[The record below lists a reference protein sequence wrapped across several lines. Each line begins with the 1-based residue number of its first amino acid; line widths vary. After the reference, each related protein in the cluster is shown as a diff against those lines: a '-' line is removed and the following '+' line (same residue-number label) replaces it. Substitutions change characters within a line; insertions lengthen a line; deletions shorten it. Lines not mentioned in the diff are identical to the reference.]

1 MRLALLTILSASAA
15 LAVLPSAKHAT
26 LVSSEPAANSRL
38 ASPPTQVRL
47 VYSEPIEGKL
57 AKVTI
62 VPVTGTPIV
71 LRAGGDPRDVHAV
84 IAPVDALGAGSYKV
98 EWRVVSADGHP
109 VDGSFTFAVGDTT
122 VRDTTVGTPPASV
135 TPPPQSASPEPQA
148 SPEVWGPAAFG
159 APIIPAVL
167 RGAGLGALMAAAGLL
182 LFMAGA
188 KPNAAQR
195 GDGRLRSVTT
205 VFAAAATILLGAHL
219 VTWLINTSPDL
230 RFDPDWA
237 PSALGTTVGR
247 IELWRV
253 GLTILAL
260 WAWWLA
266 RRTRLALAFAAG
278 AVAVSGAVGHSAAI
292 APAWAVPA
300 KAIHLLASAV
310 WVGGL
315 LWLLIRPA
323 GDDVLLFAAD
333 ADRVSSRALWGV
345 IAIAFT
351 GVVQTR
357 LFLDSWSGLV
367 TSAYGL
373 LVLAKTAGLLVLV
386 AFGAYNRQRVMPGLA
401 TAPNASEAATLR
413 ASVTRELVVVA
424 LVILLG
430 GLLAYVPPP
439 SESEANMSWSP
450 SLFPSQHATS

>member
-1 MRLALLTILSASAA
+1 MRLVSLTVLSASAA
-15 LAVLPSAKHAT
+15 LAILPSAKHAT
-26 LVSSEPAANSRL
+26 LVSSEPAANSHL
-38 ASPPTQVRL
+38 ASPPTRVRL

-62 VPVTGTPIV
+62 VPATAAPMV
-71 LRAGGDPRDVHAV
+71 LRAGADPRDVHAV
-84 IAPVDALGAGSYKV
+84 IAPVDALGPGSYKV

-109 VDGSFTFAVGDTT
+109 VDGTFSFTVGDTT
-122 VRDTTVGTPPASV
+122 VSAPAAPLTPPQPAQ
-135 TPPPQSASPEPQA
+135 PAPREE
-148 SPEVWGPAAFG
+148 PEVWGPAAFG
-159 APIIPAVL
+159 APIIPAML
-167 RGAGLGALMAAAGLL
+167 RGAGLGALMAATGLL

-195 GDGRLRSVTT
+195 GDARVRSATT
-205 VFAAAATILLGAHL
+205 AFAIAAPVLLGVHL

-230 RFDPDWA
+230 KFDPAWA
-237 PSALGTTVGR
+237 ASALMTTVGQ

-278 AVAVSGAVGHSAAI
+278 AVVVSGAVGHPAAI

-300 KAIHLLASAV
+300 KAIHLLASAI
-310 WVGGL
+310 WLGGL

-323 GDDVLLFAAD
+323 GDDLLLLVGD
-333 ADRVSSRALWGV
+333 ANRVSSRALWAV

-386 AFGAYNRQRVMPGLA
+386 AFGAYNRQRVMPRLT
-401 TAPNASEAATLR
+401 TAASMTEVATLR
-413 ASVTRELVVVA
+413 SSVVGEVVVIA
-424 LVILLG
+424 IVVLLG

-439 SESEANMSWSP
+439 SETEGGMSSTP
-450 SLFPSQHATS
+450 SFVRSQHATS

>member
-1 MRLALLTILSASAA
+1 MRLVSLTVLSASAA
-15 LAVLPSAKHAT
+15 LAILPSAKHAT
-26 LVSSEPAANSRL
+26 LVSSEPAANSHL
-38 ASPPTQVRL
+38 ASPPTRVRL

-62 VPVTGTPIV
+62 VPATAAPIV
-71 LRAGGDPRDVHAV
+71 LRAGADPRDVHAV
-84 IAPVDALGAGSYKV
+84 IAPVDALGPGSYKV

-109 VDGSFTFAVGDTT
+109 VDGTFSFTVGDTT
-122 VRDTTVGTPPASV
+122 VSAPAAPLTPPQPAQ
-135 TPPPQSASPEPQA
+135 PAPREE
-148 SPEVWGPAAFG
+148 PEVWGPAAFG
-159 APIIPAVL
+159 APIIPAML
-167 RGAGLGALMAAAGLL
+167 RGAGLGALMAATGLL

-195 GDGRLRSVTT
+195 GDARVRSATT
-205 VFAAAATILLGAHL
+205 AFAIAAPVLLGVHL

-230 RFDPDWA
+230 KFDPAWA
-237 PSALGTTVGR
+237 ASALTTTVGQ

-278 AVAVSGAVGHSAAI
+278 AVVVSGAVGHPAAI

-300 KAIHLLASAV
+300 KAIHLLASAI
-310 WVGGL
+310 WLGGL

-323 GDDVLLFAAD
+323 GDDLLLLVGD
-333 ADRVSSRALWGV
+333 ANRVSSRALWAV

-386 AFGAYNRQRVMPGLA
+386 AFGAYNRQRVMPRLT
-401 TAPNASEAATLR
+401 TAASMTEVATLR
-413 ASVTRELVVVA
+413 SSVVGEVVVIA
-424 LVILLG
+424 IVVLLG

-439 SESEANMSWSP
+439 SETEGGMSSTP
-450 SLFPSQHATS
+450 SFVRSQHATS

>member
-1 MRLALLTILSASAA
+1 MRLVSLTVLSASAA
-15 LAVLPSAKHAT
+15 LAVLPSTKHAT
-26 LVSSEPAANSRL
+26 LVSSEPAANSHL
-38 ASPPTQVRL
+38 ASPPTRVRL

-62 VPVTGTPIV
+62 VPATAAPMV
-71 LRAGGDPRDVHAV
+71 LRAGADPRDVHAV
-84 IAPVDALGAGSYKV
+84 IAPVDALGPGSYKV

-109 VDGSFTFAVGDTT
+109 VDGTFSFTVGDTT
-122 VRDTTVGTPPASV
+122 VSAPAAPLTPPQPAQ
-135 TPPPQSASPEPQA
+135 PAPREE
-148 SPEVWGPAAFG
+148 PEVWGPAAFG
-159 APIIPAVL
+159 APIIPAML
-167 RGAGLGALMAAAGLL
+167 RGAGLGALMAATGLL

-195 GDGRLRSVTT
+195 GDARVRSATT
-205 VFAAAATILLGAHL
+205 AFAIAAPVLLGVHL

-230 RFDPDWA
+230 KFDPAWA
-237 PSALGTTVGR
+237 ASALTTTVGQ

-278 AVAVSGAVGHSAAI
+278 AVVVSGAVGHPAAI

-300 KAIHLLASAV
+300 KAIHLLASAI
-310 WVGGL
+310 WLGGL

-323 GDDVLLFAAD
+323 GDDLLLLVED
-333 ADRVSSRALWGV
+333 ANRVSSRALWAV

-386 AFGAYNRQRVMPGLA
+386 AFGAYNRQRVMPRLT
-401 TAPNASEAATLR
+401 TAASMTEVATLR
-413 ASVTRELVVVA
+413 SSVVGEVVVIA
-424 LVILLG
+424 IVVLLG

-439 SESEANMSWSP
+439 SETEGGMSSTP
-450 SLFPSQHATS
+450 SFVRSQHATS

>member
-1 MRLALLTILSASAA
+1 VPATAA
-15 LAVLPSAKHAT
+15 
-26 LVSSEPAANSRL
+26 
-38 ASPPTQVRL
+38 
-47 VYSEPIEGKL
+47 
-57 AKVTI
+57 
-62 VPVTGTPIV
+62 PIV
-71 LRAGGDPRDVHAV
+71 LRAGADPRDVHAV
-84 IAPVDALGAGSYKV
+84 IAPVDALGPGTYKV

-109 VDGSFTFAVGDTT
+109 VDGTFSFTVGDTT
-122 VRDTTVGTPPASV
+122 VSAPAAPLTPPQPAQ
-135 TPPPQSASPEPQA
+135 PAPREE
-148 SPEVWGPAAFG
+148 PEVWGPAAFG
-159 APIIPAVL
+159 APIIPAML
-167 RGAGLGALMAAAGLL
+167 RGAGLGALMAATGLL

-195 GDGRLRSVTT
+195 GDARVRSATT
-205 VFAAAATILLGAHL
+205 AFAIAAPVLLGVHL

-230 RFDPDWA
+230 KFDPAWA
-237 PSALGTTVGR
+237 ASALTTTVGQ

-278 AVAVSGAVGHSAAI
+278 AVVVSGAVGHPAAI

-300 KAIHLLASAV
+300 KAIHLLASAI
-310 WVGGL
+310 WLGGL

-323 GDDVLLFAAD
+323 GDDLLLLVED
-333 ADRVSSRALWGV
+333 ANRVSSRALWAV

-386 AFGAYNRQRVMPGLA
+386 AFGAYNRQRVMPRLT
-401 TAPNASEAATLR
+401 TAASMTEVATLR
-413 ASVTRELVVVA
+413 SSVVGEVVVIA
-424 LVILLG
+424 IVVLLG

-439 SESEANMSWSP
+439 SETEGGMSSTP
-450 SLFPSQHATS
+450 SFVRSQHATS

>member
-1 MRLALLTILSASAA
+1 MRLALLTLLSASAA
-15 LAVLPSAKHAT
+15 LAILPSAKHAT

-38 ASPPTQVRL
+38 ATAPTQVRL

-57 AKVTI
+57 AKVSI
-62 VPVTGTPIV
+62 VPASGTPIV
-71 LRAGGDPRDVHAV
+71 LRAAGDPRDVHAV
-84 IAPVDALGAGSYKV
+84 IAPVDVLSAGTYKV
-98 EWRVVSADGHP
+98 EWRVVSADGHR
-109 VDGSFTFAVGDTT
+109 VDGSFSFTVADTT
-122 VRDTTVGTPPASV
+122 AVAPVAPV
-135 TPPPQSASPEPQA
+135 TPPQTAQPEPREEA
-148 SPEVWGPAAFG
+148 EVWGPAAFG
-159 APIIPAVL
+159 APLIPAVL
-167 RGAGLGALMAAAGLL
+167 RGTGLGALMATVGLL

-195 GDGRLRSVTT
+195 GDTRLRFVTT
-205 VFAAAATILLGAHL
+205 AFAVAAPVLLGAHL

-230 RFDPDWA
+230 KFDPAWA
-237 PSALGTTVGR
+237 ASALGTTVGK

-266 RRTRLALAFAAG
+266 RRTRLALLFAAA
-278 AVAVSGAVGHSAAI
+278 AVVVSGAVGHSAAI

-300 KAIHLLASAV
+300 KAIHLLASAI

-333 ADRVSSRALWGV
+333 ANRVSSRALWAV
-345 IAIAFT
+345 VAVAFT

-386 AFGAYNRQRVMPGLA
+386 AFGAYNRQRVMPRL
-401 TAPNASEAATLR
+401 TAAPDAGEVSELR
-413 ASVTRELVVVA
+413 ASVTREIVVVA
-424 LVILLG
+424 IVILLG

-439 SESEANMSWSP
+439 NETEGGMSSDASLP
-450 SLFPSQHATS
+450 SVSQQPTS

>member
-1 MRLALLTILSASAA
+1 MRLALLSILSASAA
-15 LAVLPSAKHAT
+15 LAVLPSTKHAT

-57 AKVTI
+57 AKITV
-62 VPVTGTPIV
+62 VPAAGAPMV
-71 LRAGGDPRDVHAV
+71 LRAAGDPRDVHAV
-84 IAPVDALGAGSYKV
+84 IAPVDALSAGSYKV
-98 EWRVVSADGHP
+98 EWRVVSADGHA
-109 VDGSFTFAVGDTT
+109 VDGSFSFTVGDTT
-122 VRDTTVGTPPASV
+122 IGALPAPVAPVAPPEPAG
-135 TPPPQSASPEPQA
+135 PEPQA
-148 SPEVWGPAAFG
+148 EPEVWGPAAFG
-159 APIIPAVL
+159 APLIPAVL
-167 RGAGLGALMAAAGLL
+167 RGTGLGALMATAGLL

-195 GDGRLRSVTT
+195 GDARLRSVTT
-205 VFAAAATILLGAHL
+205 AFAVAAPVLLGAHL
-219 VTWLINTSPDL
+219 VTWLINTSPNL
-230 RFDPDWA
+230 EFDPGWA
-237 PSALGTTVGR
+237 TSALGTTVGR

-266 RRTRLALAFAAG
+266 RRTRLALLFAAG

-310 WVGGL
+310 WAGGL

-323 GDDVLLFAAD
+323 DDDLPLFAAD
-333 ADRVSSRALWGV
+333 ADRVSSRALWAV
-345 IAIAFT
+345 IAVAFT

-357 LFLDSWSGLV
+357 LFLASWAGLV

-373 LVLAKTAGLLVLV
+373 LVLAKTAGFLVLV
-386 AFGAYNRQRVMPGLA
+386 AFGAYHRQRLIPRLA
-401 TAPNASEAATLR
+401 RAAGSATDVGVLR
-413 ASVTRELVVVA
+413 ASVAREVIVIA
-424 LVILLG
+424 IVILLG

-439 SESEANMSWSP
+439 NETEAGMSSGP
-450 SLFPSQHATS
+450 SAVSSQHVTS

>member
-1 MRLALLTILSASAA
+1 M
-15 LAVLPSAKHAT
+15 
-26 LVSSEPAANSRL
+26 
-38 ASPPTQVRL
+38 
-47 VYSEPIEGKL
+47 
-57 AKVTI
+57 
-62 VPVTGTPIV
+62 
-71 LRAGGDPRDVHAV
+71 
-84 IAPVDALGAGSYKV
+84 
-98 EWRVVSADGHP
+98 
-109 VDGSFTFAVGDTT
+109 
-122 VRDTTVGTPPASV
+122 
-135 TPPPQSASPEPQA
+135 
-148 SPEVWGPAAFG
+148 WGPAAFG
-159 APIIPAVL
+159 APIIPAML
-167 RGAGLGALMAAAGLL
+167 RGAGLGALMAATGLL

-195 GDGRLRSVTT
+195 GDARVRSATT
-205 VFAAAATILLGAHL
+205 AFAIAAPVLLGVHL

-230 RFDPDWA
+230 KFDPAWA
-237 PSALGTTVGR
+237 ASALTTTVGQ

-278 AVAVSGAVGHSAAI
+278 AVVVSGAVGHPAAI

-300 KAIHLLASAV
+300 KAIHLLASAI

-323 GDDVLLFAAD
+323 GDDLLLLVGD
-333 ADRVSSRALWGV
+333 ANRVSSRALWAV

-386 AFGAYNRQRVMPGLA
+386 AFGAYNRQRVMPRLT
-401 TAPNASEAATLR
+401 TAASMTEVATLR
-413 ASVTRELVVVA
+413 SSVVGEVVVIA
-424 LVILLG
+424 IVVLLG

-439 SESEANMSWSP
+439 SETEGGMSSTP
-450 SLFPSQHATS
+450 SFVRSQHATS

>member
-1 MRLALLTILSASAA
+1 MRLVSLTVLSASAA
-15 LAVLPSAKHAT
+15 LAILPSAKHAT
-26 LVSSEPAANSRL
+26 LVSSEPAANSHL
-38 ASPPTQVRL
+38 ASPPTRVRL

-62 VPVTGTPIV
+62 VPATAAPMV
-71 LRAGGDPRDVHAV
+71 LRAGADPRDVHAV
-84 IAPVDALGAGSYKV
+84 IAPVDALGPGSYKV

-109 VDGSFTFAVGDTT
+109 VDGTFSFTVGDTT
-122 VRDTTVGTPPASV
+122 VSAPAAPLTPPQPAQ
-135 TPPPQSASPEPQA
+135 PAPREE
-148 SPEVWGPAAFG
+148 PEVWGPAAFG
-159 APIIPAVL
+159 APIIPAML
-167 RGAGLGALMAAAGLL
+167 RGAGLGALMAATGLL

-195 GDGRLRSVTT
+195 GDARVRSATT
-205 VFAAAATILLGAHL
+205 AFAIAAPVLLGVHL

-230 RFDPDWA
+230 KFDPAWA
-237 PSALGTTVGR
+237 ASALTTTVGQ

-278 AVAVSGAVGHSAAI
+278 AVVVSGAVGHPAAI

-300 KAIHLLASAV
+300 KAIHLLASAI
-310 WVGGL
+310 WLGGL

-323 GDDVLLFAAD
+323 GDDLLLLVGD
-333 ADRVSSRALWGV
+333 ANRVSSRALWAV

-386 AFGAYNRQRVMPGLA
+386 AFGAYNRQRVMPRLT
-401 TAPNASEAATLR
+401 TAASMTEVATLR
-413 ASVTRELVVVA
+413 SSVVGEVVVIA
-424 LVILLG
+424 IVVLLG

-439 SESEANMSWSP
+439 SETEGGMSSTP
-450 SLFPSQHATS
+450 SFVRSQHATS

>member
-15 LAVLPSAKHAT
+15 LAILPSAKHAT

-38 ASPPTQVRL
+38 ATAPTQIRL

-57 AKVTI
+57 AKVSL
-62 VPVTGTPIV
+62 VPASGTPIV

-84 IAPVDALGAGSYKV
+84 IAPVDALSAGTYKV

-109 VDGSFTFAVGDTT
+109 VDGSFSFTVG
-122 VRDTTVGTPPASV
+122 DTTVGTPIAPVA
-135 TPPPQSASPEPQA
+135 PPQTAQPEPREEA
-148 SPEVWGPAAFG
+148 EVWGPAAFG
-159 APIIPAVL
+159 APLIPAVL
-167 RGAGLGALMAAAGLL
+167 RGTGLGALMATVGLL
-182 LFMAGA
+182 LFMAAA
-188 KPNAAQR
+188 KPNAAQH
-195 GDGRLRSVTT
+195 GDRRLRSVTT
-205 VFAAAATILLGAHL
+205 AFAVAAPVLLGAHL

-230 RFDPDWA
+230 KFDPAWA
-237 PSALGTTVGR
+237 ASALGTTVGK

-253 GLTILAL
+253 GLTILAV

-266 RRTRLALAFAAG
+266 RRTRLALLFAAA
-278 AVAVSGAVGHSAAI
+278 AVVVSGAVGHSAAI

-300 KAIHLLASAV
+300 KAIHLLASAI

-323 GDDVLLFAAD
+323 GDDVQLFATD
-333 ADRVSSRALWGV
+333 ADRVSSRALWAV
-345 IAIAFT
+345 IAVAFT

-386 AFGAYNRQRVMPGLA
+386 AFGAYNRQRVMPRL
-401 TAPNASEAATLR
+401 TAEPNGTEVGVLR
-413 ASVTRELVVVA
+413 ASVTREIVVVA
-424 LVILLG
+424 IVILLG

-439 SESEANMSWSP
+439 NETEAGMSSAAP
-450 SLFPSQHATS
+450 VPALSQQDTS

>member
-1 MRLALLTILSASAA
+1 MRLVSLTVLSASAA
-15 LAVLPSAKHAT
+15 LAILPSAKHAT
-26 LVSSEPAANSRL
+26 LVSSEPAANSHL
-38 ASPPTQVRL
+38 ASPPTRVRL

-62 VPVTGTPIV
+62 VPATAAPMV
-71 LRAGGDPRDVHAV
+71 LRAGADPRDVHAV

-109 VDGSFTFAVGDTT
+109 VDGTFSFTVGDTT
-122 VRDTTVGTPPASV
+122 VSAAPAPV
-135 TPPPQSASPEPQA
+135 TPSPPTQPAPPEE
-148 SPEVWGPAAFG
+148 PEVWGPAAFG
-159 APIIPAVL
+159 APVIPAVL

-182 LFMAGA
+182 LFLAGA

-195 GDGRLRSVTT
+195 GDARVRSATT
-205 VFAAAATILLGAHL
+205 AFAIAAPVLLGAHL

-230 RFDPDWA
+230 KFDPAWA
-237 PSALGTTVGR
+237 ASALTTTVGQ

-266 RRTRLALAFAAG
+266 GRTRLALALAAG
-278 AVAVSGAVGHSAAI
+278 AVVVSGAVGHPAAI
-292 APAWAVPA
+292 APAWAIPA

-323 GDDVLLFAAD
+323 GDDVLLFATD
-333 ADRVSSRALWGV
+333 ADRVSTRALWSV
-345 IAIAFT
+345 IAVAFT

-357 LFLDSWSGLV
+357 LFLDSWSALV
-367 TSAYGL
+367 SSAYGL
-373 LVLAKTAGLLVLV
+373 LVLAKTAGLLILV
-386 AFGAYNRQRVMPGLA
+386 AFGAYNRQRVMPRLT
-401 TAPNASEAATLR
+401 TAPNATEVGVLR
-413 ASVTRELVVVA
+413 SSVVREVVVVA
-424 LVILLG
+424 IVILLG

-439 SESEANMSWSP
+439 AETEGGMSSAPSP
-450 SLFPSQHATS
+450 FPSHARS

>member
-1 MRLALLTILSASAA
+1 MRLVFLTVLSASAA
-15 LAVLPSAKHAT
+15 LAVLPSTKHAT
-26 LVSSEPAANSRL
+26 LVSSEPAADSHL
-38 ASPPTQVRL
+38 ASPPTRVRL

-62 VPVTGTPIV
+62 VPATAAPMV
-71 LRAGGDPRDVHAV
+71 LRAGADPRDVHAV
-84 IAPVDALGAGSYKV
+84 IAPVDALGPGSYKV

-109 VDGSFTFAVGDTT
+109 VDGTFSFTVGDTT
-122 VRDTTVGTPPASV
+122 VSAPAAPLTPPQPAQ
-135 TPPPQSASPEPQA
+135 PAPREE
-148 SPEVWGPAAFG
+148 PEVWGPAAFG
-159 APIIPAVL
+159 APIIPAML
-167 RGAGLGALMAAAGLL
+167 RGAGLGALMAATGLL

-195 GDGRLRSVTT
+195 GDARVRSATT
-205 VFAAAATILLGAHL
+205 AFAIAAPVLLGVHL

-230 RFDPDWA
+230 KFDPAWA
-237 PSALGTTVGR
+237 ASALTTTVGQ

-278 AVAVSGAVGHSAAI
+278 AVVVSGAVGHPAAI

-300 KAIHLLASAV
+300 KAIHLLASAI
-310 WVGGL
+310 WLGGL

-323 GDDVLLFAAD
+323 GDDLLLLVED
-333 ADRVSSRALWGV
+333 ANRVSSRALWAV

-386 AFGAYNRQRVMPGLA
+386 AFGAYNRQRVMPRLT
-401 TAPNASEAATLR
+401 TAASMTEVATLR
-413 ASVTRELVVVA
+413 SSVVGEVVVIA
-424 LVILLG
+424 IVVLLG

-439 SESEANMSWSP
+439 SETEGGMSSTP
-450 SLFPSQHATS
+450 SFVRSQHATS

>member
-1 MRLALLTILSASAA
+1 MRLVSLTVLSASAA
-15 LAVLPSAKHAT
+15 LAILPSAKHAT
-26 LVSSEPAANSRL
+26 LVSSEPAANSHL
-38 ASPPTQVRL
+38 ASPPTRVRL

-62 VPVTGTPIV
+62 VPATAAPMV
-71 LRAGGDPRDVHAV
+71 LRAGADPRDVHAV
-84 IAPVDALGAGSYKV
+84 IAPVDALGPGSYKV

-109 VDGSFTFAVGDTT
+109 VDGTFSFTVGDTT
-122 VRDTTVGTPPASV
+122 VSAPAAPLTPPQPAQ
-135 TPPPQSASPEPQA
+135 PAPREE
-148 SPEVWGPAAFG
+148 PEVWGPAAFG
-159 APIIPAVL
+159 APIIPAML
-167 RGAGLGALMAAAGLL
+167 RGAGLGALMAATGLL

-195 GDGRLRSVTT
+195 GDARVRSATT
-205 VFAAAATILLGAHL
+205 AFAIAAPVLLGVHL

-230 RFDPDWA
+230 KFDPAWA
-237 PSALGTTVGR
+237 ASALTTTVGQ

-278 AVAVSGAVGHSAAI
+278 AVVVSGAVGHPAAI

-300 KAIHLLASAV
+300 KAIHLLASAI
-310 WVGGL
+310 WLGGL

-323 GDDVLLFAAD
+323 GDDLLLLVED
-333 ADRVSSRALWGV
+333 ANRVSSRALWAV

-386 AFGAYNRQRVMPGLA
+386 AFGAYNRQRVMPRLT
-401 TAPNASEAATLR
+401 TAASMTEVATLR
-413 ASVTRELVVVA
+413 SSVVGEVVVIA
-424 LVILLG
+424 IVVLLG

-439 SESEANMSWSP
+439 SETEGGMSSTP
-450 SLFPSQHATS
+450 SFVRSQHATS

>member
-1 MRLALLTILSASAA
+1 MRLALLLSASAV

-38 ASPPTQVRL
+38 ASPPTRVRL

-57 AKVTI
+57 AKVTL
-62 VPVTGTPIV
+62 VPATGAPIV

-84 IAPVDALGAGSYKV
+84 IAPVDALGPGSYKV

-109 VDGSFTFAVGDTT
+109 VDGNFSFTVGDTT
-122 VRDTTVGTPPASV
+122 VSAPAAPV
-135 TPPPQSASPEPQA
+135 TPPQPAQPAPREEPEL
-148 SPEVWGPAAFG
+148 WGPAAFG
-159 APIIPAVL
+159 APLIPALL
-167 RGAGLGALMAAAGLL
+167 RGTGLGALMAATGLL

-195 GDGRLRSVTT
+195 GDARLRSVTT
-205 VFAAAATILLGAHL
+205 AFVVGAPILLAAHL

-230 RFDPDWA
+230 KFDPAWA
-237 PSALGTTVGR
+237 VSALGTTVGK

-253 GLTILAL
+253 GLTILML

-266 RRTRLALAFAAG
+266 RRTRLALAFAVG
-278 AVAVSGAVGHSAAI
+278 AVIVSGAVGHSAAI

-300 KAIHLLASAV
+300 KAIHVLASAI

-323 GDDVLLFAAD
+323 GDDLLLFATD
-333 ADRVSSRALWGV
+333 ADRVSTRALWAV
-345 IAIAFT
+345 IAVAFT

-357 LFLDSWSGLV
+357 LFLDSWPGLV

-386 AFGAYNRQRVMPGLA
+386 AFGAYNRQRIMPRLTA
-401 TAPNASEAATLR
+401 APNATEVAVLR
-413 ASVTRELVVVA
+413 SSVMREVVVVA
-424 LVILLG
+424 IVILLG

-439 SESEANMSWSP
+439 NETEAGMSSRAPTPP
-450 SLFPSQHATS
+450 SLPHHATS

>member
-1 MRLALLTILSASAA
+1 MRLALLTVLSASAA
-15 LAVLPSAKHAT
+15 LAALPSAKHAT

-47 VYSEPIEGKL
+47 VFSEPIEGKL
-57 AKVTI
+57 AKVTL
-62 VPVTGTPIV
+62 VPATGAPIA

-84 IAPVDALGAGSYKV
+84 IAPVDALSAGSYKV

-109 VDGSFTFAVGDTT
+109 VDGSFNFTVGDTIVST
-122 VRDTTVGTPPASV
+122 APAPV
-135 TPPPQSASPEPQA
+135 TPPEPAGPEPQGE
-148 SPEVWGPAAFG
+148 PEVWGPAAFG
-159 APIIPAVL
+159 APLIPAVL
-167 RGAGLGALMAAAGLL
+167 RGTGLGALMATAGLL
-182 LFMAGA
+182 LFLAGA
-188 KPNAAQR
+188 EPNAAQR
-195 GDGRLRSVTT
+195 GDARLRSVTT
-205 VFAAAATILLGAHL
+205 AFAVAAPILLGAHL

-230 RFDPDWA
+230 RFDLDWA
-237 PSALGTTVGR
+237 TSALGTTVGK

-266 RRTRLALAFAAG
+266 RRTRLALLFAAG
-278 AVAVSGAVGHSAAI
+278 AVAVSAAVGHAAAI
-292 APAWAVPA
+292 APAWAVPS

-310 WVGGL
+310 WLGGL
-315 LWLLIRPA
+315 LWLIIRPA
-323 GDDVLLFAAD
+323 GDDVLLFARD
-333 ADRVSSRALWGV
+333 ADRVSSRALWAV

-386 AFGAYNRQRVMPGLA
+386 AFGAYNRQRVMPRL
-401 TAPNASEAATLR
+401 TAAPDAMEVGVLR
-413 ASVTRELVVVA
+413 SSVTRELIVVTIV
-424 LVILLG
+424 VLLG
-430 GLLAYVPPP
+430 GLLGYVPPP
-439 SESEANMSWSP
+439 SETEAGMSSGGSAFSSP
-450 SLFPSQHATS
+450 LATS

>member
-1 MRLALLTILSASAA
+1 
-15 LAVLPSAKHAT
+15 
-26 LVSSEPAANSRL
+26 
-38 ASPPTQVRL
+38 
-47 VYSEPIEGKL
+47 
-57 AKVTI
+57 
-62 VPVTGTPIV
+62 
-71 LRAGGDPRDVHAV
+71 VHAV
-84 IAPVDALGAGSYKV
+84 IAPVDALGPGSYKV

-109 VDGSFTFAVGDTT
+109 VDGTFSFTVGDTT
-122 VRDTTVGTPPASV
+122 VSAAPAPV
-135 TPPPQSASPEPQA
+135 TPSPPTQPASPEE
-148 SPEVWGPAAFG
+148 PEVWGPAAFG
-159 APIIPAVL
+159 APVIPAVL

-182 LFMAGA
+182 LFLAGA

-195 GDGRLRSVTT
+195 GDARVRSATT
-205 VFAAAATILLGAHL
+205 AFAIAAPVLLGVHL

-230 RFDPDWA
+230 KFDPAWA
-237 PSALGTTVGR
+237 ASALTTTVGQ

-278 AVAVSGAVGHSAAI
+278 AVVVSGAVGHPAAI

-300 KAIHLLASAV
+300 KAIHLLASAI
-310 WVGGL
+310 WLGGL

-323 GDDVLLFAAD
+323 GDDLLLLVED
-333 ADRVSSRALWGV
+333 ANRVSSRALWAV

-386 AFGAYNRQRVMPGLA
+386 AFGAYNRQRVMPRLT
-401 TAPNASEAATLR
+401 TAASMTEVATLR
-413 ASVTRELVVVA
+413 SSVVGEVVVIA
-424 LVILLG
+424 IVVLLG

-439 SESEANMSWSP
+439 SETEGGMSSTP
-450 SLFPSQHATS
+450 SFVRSQHATS

>member
-1 MRLALLTILSASAA
+1 MRLVSLTVLSASAA
-15 LAVLPSAKHAT
+15 LAILPSAKHAT
-26 LVSSEPAANSRL
+26 LVSSEPAANSHL
-38 ASPPTQVRL
+38 ASPPTRVRL

-62 VPVTGTPIV
+62 VPATAAPMV
-71 LRAGGDPRDVHAV
+71 LRAGADPRDVHAV
-84 IAPVDALGAGSYKV
+84 IAPVDALGPGTYKV

-109 VDGSFTFAVGDTT
+109 VDGTFSFTVGDTT
-122 VRDTTVGTPPASV
+122 VSAAPAPV
-135 TPPPQSASPEPQA
+135 TPSPSTQPASPEE
-148 SPEVWGPAAFG
+148 PEVWGPAAFG
-159 APIIPAVL
+159 APVIPAVL

-182 LFMAGA
+182 LFLAGA

-195 GDGRLRSVTT
+195 GDARVRSATT
-205 VFAAAATILLGAHL
+205 AFAIAAPVLLGAHL

-230 RFDPDWA
+230 KFDPAWA
-237 PSALGTTVGR
+237 ASALTTTVGQ

-278 AVAVSGAVGHSAAI
+278 AVVVSGAVGHPAAI

-300 KAIHLLASAV
+300 KAIHLLASAI
-310 WVGGL
+310 WLGGL

-323 GDDVLLFAAD
+323 GDDLLLLVED
-333 ADRVSSRALWGV
+333 ANRVSSRALWAV

-386 AFGAYNRQRVMPGLA
+386 AFGAYNRQRVMPRLT
-401 TAPNASEAATLR
+401 TAASMTEVATLR
-413 ASVTRELVVVA
+413 SSVVGEVVVIA
-424 LVILLG
+424 IVVLLG

-439 SESEANMSWSP
+439 SETEGGMSFTP
-450 SLFPSQHATS
+450 SFVRSQHATS

>member
-1 MRLALLTILSASAA
+1 MRLVSLTVLSASAA
-15 LAVLPSAKHAT
+15 LAILPSAKHAT
-26 LVSSEPAANSRL
+26 LVSSEPAANSYL
-38 ASPPTQVRL
+38 ASPPTRVRL

-62 VPVTGTPIV
+62 VPATAAPMV
-71 LRAGGDPRDVHAV
+71 LRAGADPRDVHAV
-84 IAPVDALGAGSYKV
+84 IAPVDALGPGSYKV

-109 VDGSFTFAVGDTT
+109 VDGTFSFTVGDTT
-122 VRDTTVGTPPASV
+122 VSAPAAPLTPPQPAQ
-135 TPPPQSASPEPQA
+135 PAPREE
-148 SPEVWGPAAFG
+148 PEVWGPAAFG
-159 APIIPAVL
+159 APIIPAML
-167 RGAGLGALMAAAGLL
+167 RGAGLGALMAATGLL

-195 GDGRLRSVTT
+195 GDARVRSATT
-205 VFAAAATILLGAHL
+205 AFAIAAPVLLGVHL

-230 RFDPDWA
+230 KFDPAWA
-237 PSALGTTVGR
+237 ASALTTTVGQ

-278 AVAVSGAVGHSAAI
+278 AVVVSGAVGHPAAI

-300 KAIHLLASAV
+300 KAIHLLASAI
-310 WVGGL
+310 WLGGL

-323 GDDVLLFAAD
+323 GDDLLLLVED
-333 ADRVSSRALWGV
+333 ANRVSSRALWAV

-386 AFGAYNRQRVMPGLA
+386 AFGAYNRQRVMPRLT
-401 TAPNASEAATLR
+401 TAASMTEVATLR
-413 ASVTRELVVVA
+413 SSVVGEVVVIA
-424 LVILLG
+424 IVVLLG

-439 SESEANMSWSP
+439 SETEGGMSSTP
-450 SLFPSQHATS
+450 SFVRSQHATS

>member
-15 LAVLPSAKHAT
+15 LAILPSAKHAT

-38 ASPPTQVRL
+38 ATAPTQIRL

-57 AKVTI
+57 AKVSL
-62 VPVTGTPIV
+62 VPASGTPIV

-84 IAPVDALGAGSYKV
+84 IAPVDALSAGTYKV

-109 VDGSFTFAVGDTT
+109 VDGSFSFTVG
-122 VRDTTVGTPPASV
+122 DTTVGTPIAPVA
-135 TPPPQSASPEPQA
+135 PPQTAQPEPREEA
-148 SPEVWGPAAFG
+148 EVWGPAAFG
-159 APIIPAVL
+159 APLIPAVL
-167 RGAGLGALMAAAGLL
+167 RGTGLGALMATVGLL
-182 LFMAGA
+182 LFMAAA
-188 KPNAAQR
+188 KPNAAQH
-195 GDGRLRSVTT
+195 GDRRLRSVTT
-205 VFAAAATILLGAHL
+205 AFAVAAPVLLGAHL

-230 RFDPDWA
+230 KFDPAWA
-237 PSALGTTVGR
+237 ASALGTTVGK

-266 RRTRLALAFAAG
+266 RRTRLALLFAAA
-278 AVAVSGAVGHSAAI
+278 AVVVSGAVGHSAAI

-300 KAIHLLASAV
+300 KAIHLLASAI
-310 WVGGL
+310 WVGGP

-323 GDDVLLFAAD
+323 GDDVQLFATD
-333 ADRVSSRALWGV
+333 ADRVSSRALWAV
-345 IAIAFT
+345 IAVAFT

-386 AFGAYNRQRVMPGLA
+386 AFGAYNRQRVMPRL
-401 TAPNASEAATLR
+401 TAEPNGTEVGVLR
-413 ASVTRELVVVA
+413 ASVTREIVVVA
-424 LVILLG
+424 IVILLG

-439 SESEANMSWSP
+439 NETEAGMSSAAP
-450 SLFPSQHATS
+450 VPALSQQDTS

>member
-1 MRLALLTILSASAA
+1 MRLVFLTVLSASAA
-15 LAVLPSAKHAT
+15 LAVLPSTKHAT
-26 LVSSEPAANSRL
+26 LVSSEPAANSHL
-38 ASPPTQVRL
+38 ASPPTRVRL

-62 VPVTGTPIV
+62 VPATAAPIV
-71 LRAGGDPRDVHAV
+71 LRAGADPRDVHAV
-84 IAPVDALGAGSYKV
+84 IAPVDALGPGSYKV

-109 VDGSFTFAVGDTT
+109 VDGTFSFTVGDTT
-122 VRDTTVGTPPASV
+122 VSAPAAPLTPPQPAQ
-135 TPPPQSASPEPQA
+135 PAPREE
-148 SPEVWGPAAFG
+148 PEVWGPAAFG
-159 APIIPAVL
+159 APIIPAML
-167 RGAGLGALMAAAGLL
+167 RGAGLGALMAATGLL

-195 GDGRLRSVTT
+195 GDARVRSATT
-205 VFAAAATILLGAHL
+205 AFAIAAPVLLGVHL

-230 RFDPDWA
+230 KFDPAWA
-237 PSALGTTVGR
+237 ASALMTTVGQ

-278 AVAVSGAVGHSAAI
+278 AVVVSGAVGHPAAI

-300 KAIHLLASAV
+300 KAIHLLASAI
-310 WVGGL
+310 WLGGL

-323 GDDVLLFAAD
+323 GDDLLLLVED
-333 ADRVSSRALWGV
+333 ANRVSSRALWAV

-386 AFGAYNRQRVMPGLA
+386 AFGAYNRQRVMPRLT
-401 TAPNASEAATLR
+401 TAASMTEVATLR
-413 ASVTRELVVVA
+413 SSVVGEVVVIA
-424 LVILLG
+424 IVVLLG

-439 SESEANMSWSP
+439 SETEGGMSSTP
-450 SLFPSQHATS
+450 SFVRSQHATS

>member
-15 LAVLPSAKHAT
+15 LAILPSAKHAT

-38 ASPPTQVRL
+38 ATAPTQIRL

-57 AKVTI
+57 AKVSL
-62 VPVTGTPIV
+62 VPASGTPIV

-84 IAPVDALGAGSYKV
+84 IAPVDALSAGTYKV

-109 VDGSFTFAVGDTT
+109 VDGSFSFTVG
-122 VRDTTVGTPPASV
+122 DTTVGTPIAPVA
-135 TPPPQSASPEPQA
+135 PPQTAQPEPREEA
-148 SPEVWGPAAFG
+148 EVWGPAAFG
-159 APIIPAVL
+159 APLIPAVL
-167 RGAGLGALMAAAGLL
+167 RGTGLGALMATVGLL
-182 LFMAGA
+182 LFMAAA
-188 KPNAAQR
+188 KPNAAQH
-195 GDGRLRSVTT
+195 GDRRLRSVTT
-205 VFAAAATILLGAHL
+205 AFAVAAPVLLGAHL

-230 RFDPDWA
+230 KFDPAWA
-237 PSALGTTVGR
+237 ASALGTTVGK

-266 RRTRLALAFAAG
+266 RRTRLALLFAAA
-278 AVAVSGAVGHSAAI
+278 AVVVSGAVGHSAAI

-300 KAIHLLASAV
+300 KAIHLLASAI

-323 GDDVLLFAAD
+323 GDDVQLFATD
-333 ADRVSSRALWGV
+333 ADRVSSRALWAV
-345 IAIAFT
+345 IAVAFT

-386 AFGAYNRQRVMPGLA
+386 AFGAYNRQRVMPRL
-401 TAPNASEAATLR
+401 TAEPNGTEVGVLR
-413 ASVTRELVVVA
+413 ASVTREIVVVA
-424 LVILLG
+424 IVILLG

-439 SESEANMSWSP
+439 NETEAGMSSAAP
-450 SLFPSQHATS
+450 VPALSQQDTS

>member
-1 MRLALLTILSASAA
+1 MRLVFLTVLSASAA
-15 LAVLPSAKHAT
+15 LAVLPSTKHAT
-26 LVSSEPAANSRL
+26 LVSSEPAANSHL
-38 ASPPTQVRL
+38 ASPPTRVRL

-62 VPVTGTPIV
+62 VPATAAPIV
-71 LRAGGDPRDVHAV
+71 LRAGADPRDVHAV
-84 IAPVDALGAGSYKV
+84 IAPVDALGPGTYKV

-109 VDGSFTFAVGDTT
+109 VDGTFSFTVGDTT
-122 VRDTTVGTPPASV
+122 VSAPAAPLTPPQPAQ
-135 TPPPQSASPEPQA
+135 PAPREE
-148 SPEVWGPAAFG
+148 PEVWGPAAFG
-159 APIIPAVL
+159 APIIPAML
-167 RGAGLGALMAAAGLL
+167 RGAGLGALMAATGLL

-195 GDGRLRSVTT
+195 GDARVRSATT
-205 VFAAAATILLGAHL
+205 AFAIAAPVLLGVHL

-230 RFDPDWA
+230 KFDPAWA
-237 PSALGTTVGR
+237 ASALTTTVGQ

-253 GLTILAL
+253 ALTILAL

-278 AVAVSGAVGHSAAI
+278 AVVVSGAVGHPAAI

-300 KAIHLLASAV
+300 KAIHLLASAI
-310 WVGGL
+310 WLGGL

-323 GDDVLLFAAD
+323 GDDLLLLVED
-333 ADRVSSRALWGV
+333 ANRVSSRALWAV

-386 AFGAYNRQRVMPGLA
+386 AFGAYNRQRVMPRLT
-401 TAPNASEAATLR
+401 TAASMTEVATLR
-413 ASVTRELVVVA
+413 SSVVGEVVVIA
-424 LVILLG
+424 IVVLLG

-439 SESEANMSWSP
+439 SETEGGMSSTP
-450 SLFPSQHATS
+450 SFVRSQHATS

>member
-1 MRLALLTILSASAA
+1 MRLALLTLLSASAA
-15 LAVLPSAKHAT
+15 LAILPSAKHAT

-38 ASPPTQVRL
+38 ATAPTQIRL

-57 AKVTI
+57 AKVSL
-62 VPVTGTPIV
+62 VPASGTPIV

-84 IAPVDALGAGSYKV
+84 IAPVDALSAGTYKV

-109 VDGSFTFAVGDTT
+109 VDGSFSFTVG
-122 VRDTTVGTPPASV
+122 DTTVGTPIAPVA
-135 TPPPQSASPEPQA
+135 PPQTAQSEPREEA
-148 SPEVWGPAAFG
+148 EVWGPAAFG
-159 APIIPAVL
+159 APLIPAVL
-167 RGAGLGALMAAAGLL
+167 RGTGLGALMATVGLL
-182 LFMAGA
+182 LFMAAA
-188 KPNAAQR
+188 KPNAAQH
-195 GDGRLRSVTT
+195 GDRRLRSVTT
-205 VFAAAATILLGAHL
+205 AFAVAAPVLLGAHL

-230 RFDPDWA
+230 KFDPAWA
-237 PSALGTTVGR
+237 ASALGTTVGK

-266 RRTRLALAFAAG
+266 RRTRLALALAAG
-278 AVAVSGAVGHSAAI
+278 AVVVSGAVGHPAAI

-300 KAIHLLASAV
+300 KAIHLLASAI
-310 WVGGL
+310 WLGGL

-323 GDDVLLFAAD
+323 GDDLLLLVED
-333 ADRVSSRALWGV
+333 ANRVSSRALWAV

-386 AFGAYNRQRVMPGLA
+386 AFGAYNRQRVMPRLT
-401 TAPNASEAATLR
+401 TAASMTEVATLR
-413 ASVTRELVVVA
+413 SSVVGEVVVIA
-424 LVILLG
+424 IVVLLG

-439 SESEANMSWSP
+439 SETEGGMSSTP
-450 SLFPSQHATS
+450 SFVRSQHATS

>member
-1 MRLALLTILSASAA
+1 M
-15 LAVLPSAKHAT
+15 
-26 LVSSEPAANSRL
+26 
-38 ASPPTQVRL
+38 
-47 VYSEPIEGKL
+47 
-57 AKVTI
+57 
-62 VPVTGTPIV
+62 
-71 LRAGGDPRDVHAV
+71 
-84 IAPVDALGAGSYKV
+84 
-98 EWRVVSADGHP
+98 
-109 VDGSFTFAVGDTT
+109 
-122 VRDTTVGTPPASV
+122 
-135 TPPPQSASPEPQA
+135 
-148 SPEVWGPAAFG
+148 WGPAAFG
-159 APIIPAVL
+159 APIIPAML
-167 RGAGLGALMAAAGLL
+167 RGAGLGALMAATGLL

-195 GDGRLRSVTT
+195 GDARVRSATT
-205 VFAAAATILLGAHL
+205 ACAIAAPVLLGVHL

-230 RFDPDWA
+230 KFDPAWA
-237 PSALGTTVGR
+237 ASALTTTVGQ

-278 AVAVSGAVGHSAAI
+278 AVVVSGAVGHPAAI

-300 KAIHLLASAV
+300 KAIHLLASAI
-310 WVGGL
+310 WLGGL

-323 GDDVLLFAAD
+323 GDDLLLLVED
-333 ADRVSSRALWGV
+333 ANRVSSRALWAV

-386 AFGAYNRQRVMPGLA
+386 AFGAYNRQRVMPRLT
-401 TAPNASEAATLR
+401 TAASMTEVATLR
-413 ASVTRELVVVA
+413 SSVVGEVVVIA
-424 LVILLG
+424 IVVLLG

-439 SESEANMSWSP
+439 SETEGGMSSTP
-450 SLFPSQHATS
+450 SFVRSQHATS